1 MKKLLVFLLALSFML
16 FTALPA
22 GMAEEKPL
30 KIVTTIF
37 PIYDWVR
44 QIIGERDADVTMLMD
59 SGVDLHNFQPTAQ
72 DILTIAQCDLFI
84 FIGGESDEW
93 TEDVLNTVQNESMT
107 VINLLD
113 ALGDDVKEEEIV
125 EGMEHEHDHDEE
137 EEDHDDHEHDED
149 EDHEE
154 HEHEADEHVWLSLRN
169 AEKLVKVIAETLAA
183 IDAEKA
189 EPYRANAE
197 SYIEKL
203 QALDAQYAETVDAAA
218 YKTILFGDR
227 FPFRYLADDYGLTYY
242 AAFAGCSAETEA
254 SFQTIL
260 FLAQKL
266 DELGLP
272 AVLTIENPKTR
283 IAETVVN
290 ATQKKNQKILSLNS
304 MQGVTAQEVKDGAAY
319 LSLMESNLI
328 VLRDALN

>member
-1 MKKLLVFLLALSFML
+1 ML
-16 FTALPA
+16 
-22 GMAEEKPL
+22 
-30 KIVTTIF
+30 TT
-37 PIYDWVR
+37 
-44 QIIGERDADVTMLMD
+44 T
-59 SGVDLHNFQPTAQ
+59 
-72 DILTIAQCDLFI
+72 
-84 FIGGESDEW
+84 
-93 TEDVLNTVQNESMT
+93 QNEHLT

-125 EGMEHEHDHDEE
+125 EGMEHEHDHDKD
-137 EEDHDDHEHDED
+137 EDHDEHDHDED

-154 HEHEADEHVWLSLRN
+154 YEHEDDEHVWLSLRN
-169 AEKLVKVIAETLAA
+169 AEKLVKVIAETLAE

-189 EPYRANAE
+189 EPYRVNAE

-218 YKTILFGDR
+218 FQTLLFGDR

-290 ATQKKNQKILSLNS
+290 ATQNKNQKILSLNS